1 VIATARP
8 RQMCPVTGRQAH
20 YLDPRTGVP
29 YANSHAYK
37 VLTQLLKHE
46 YIWNPSIGSYLGRG
60 DTSAEAPSDLAG
72 DSSELDQMET
82 N

>member
-1 VIATARP
+1 
-8 RQMCPVTGRQAH
+8 
-20 YLDPRTGVP
+20 
-29 YANSHAYK
+29 
-37 VLTQLLKHE
+37 
-46 YIWNPSIGSYLGRG
+46 LGRG